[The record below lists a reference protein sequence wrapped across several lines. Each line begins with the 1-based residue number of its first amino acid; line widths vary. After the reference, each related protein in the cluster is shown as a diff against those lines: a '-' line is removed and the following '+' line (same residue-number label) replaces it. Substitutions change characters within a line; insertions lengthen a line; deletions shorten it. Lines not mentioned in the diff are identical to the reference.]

1 MLNVLIKLRAISP
14 NYLANYF
21 VKQEEKKEKRE
32 RKKESRTG
40 RERKTGGREAGKKR

>member
-21 VKQEEKKEKRE
+21 VKQEEKKKRGKE
-32 RKKESRTG
+32 RKRVGLVEKG
-40 RERKTGGREAGKKR
+40 RQEGER